1 MDNGAR
7 KAIIA
12 FWAALM
18 IPISFII
25 ILGVGQC
32 TAVQGDR
39 KSCFRAGEFWV
50 CN

>member
-1 MDNGAR
+1 MDDGAK
-7 KAIIA
+7 KATIV

-32 TAVQGDR
+32 ATVQEDR
-39 KSCFRAGEFWV
+39 KARFRVGEFWV
-50 CN
+50 TN